1 MKPTSAE
8 IPALAP
14 KINTSWSKS
23 LAGGRMTIATSAIV
37 IARAMRMPTMNKVAL
52 TREDNMSGLKLVPHP
67 PHRLEQ
73 VGARRIALDLLPQ
86 SPDMHGH
93 SRRVAVAV
101 ITPDLDPNMGS

>member
-93 SRRVAVAV
+93 RGRGGIESISPHV
-101 ITPDLDPNMGS
+101 IQNLRS